1 MRRLKMLAAVTIAG
15 LTLALLTAC
24 EREGPMERAGKEID
38 RGVERSGEAMEK
50 AGDKIKDATDN

>member
-1 MRRLKMLAAVTIAG
+1 MLAAVTIAG